1 MRVLRPGLS
10 ALTAGLILVA
20 AGCGSSAAV
29 PDSKLI
35 AELKLKHT
43 ARGYEMGG
51 DPFCTIDKLLNDG
64 GEVSHADDQSSAEEF
79 VIASPDGKVGVV
91 AKRPFAPDCSKRAQ
105 HKLKKLERRSG

>member
-1 MRVLRPGLS
+1 MHFLRCLPALAAVVLL
-10 ALTAGLILVA
+10 AI
-20 AGCGSSAAV
+20 AGCGSSSQV
-29 PDSKLI
+29 SDSKLI

-79 VIASPDGKVGVV
+79 VIAGPDGKVGVV

-105 HKLKKLERRSG
+105 HKLKQLERRSG